1 MRYRYVAAQADGK
14 IIEGE
19 IDAGGTSQVLA
30 WMASQGYKPV
40 SVKSILLEQKK
51 EIAIFKQKI
60 TLSDKVFLTKYLA
73 LMLRV
78 GTDLLRAIDILISD
92 FEKPVLKAF
101 LIEVREALTQGRPF
115 YSTFARYP
123 QYFSS
128 VIVNL
133 IKAGEKSGN
142 LESVFENVSNNLEKD
157 QELQNKV
164 KAALIYPI
172 ILICIALLVLILM
185 VAFVLPR
192 IANVFSQT
200 GANPP
205 LFSRIVFGVGLFFG
219 KFSYILLPLFIG
231 MGVFAWYFFFKNKI
245 GKRTK
250 ERIIAKLPVIKK
262 IVQQLAIQRFASTF
276 SSLLRAG
283 IPIIEALEISAA
295 AVGSEDL
302 RNALLRIGREGI
314 AKGLTIGEAFRR
326 ETYFPRI
333 VTNLIAISEKAGHM
347 EEVLETLSGFY
358 ASEVNASVKILVSL
372 LEPILLLSLGS
383 IIGLIALAVIVPI
396 YQLVSTI

>member
-1 MRYRYVAAQADGK
+1 MRYRYVAAQANGK

-19 IDAGGTSQVLA
+19 IDAGGTPQVLE
-30 WMASQGYKPV
+30 WMAGQGYKPV
-40 SVKSILLEQKK
+40 SVKSVALEQKK
-51 EIAIFKQKI
+51 EIVIFKQKI

-78 GTDLLRAIDILISD
+78 GTDLFRAIDILIND
-92 FEKPVLKAF
+92 FDKPVLKSF

-115 YSTFARYP
+115 YSTFAKYP

-128 VIVNL
+128 VVVNL

-142 LESVFENVSNNLEKD
+142 LESVFGNVSDNLEKD
-157 QELQNKV
+157 QELQNRV

-172 ILICIALLVLILM
+172 ILVGVAMLVLVLM
-185 VAFVLPR
+185 VVFVLPR
-192 IANVFSQT
+192 IATVFSQT
-200 GANPP
+200 GVDPP
-205 LFSRIVFGVGLFFG
+205 LFSRIVFAVGLFFG
-219 KFSYILLPLFIG
+219 KFSYIVLPLFIG
-231 MGVFAWYFFFKNKI
+231 SGVFAWYFFFKNKI
-245 GKRTK
+245 GKQTR
-250 ERIIAKLPVIKK
+250 ERILAKLPVVKT

-283 IPIIEALEISAA
+283 IPIIEALEITAG

-302 RNALLRIGREGI
+302 RTALLHIARDGI

-326 ETYFPRI
+326 ETYFPR
-333 VTNLIAISEKAGHM
+333 VVVNLIAISEKAGHM
-347 EEVLETLSGFY
+347 EEVLETLSNFY
-358 ASEVNASVKILVSL
+358 ASEVNASVKILVSF
-372 LEPILLLSLGS
+372 LEPVLLLSLGG